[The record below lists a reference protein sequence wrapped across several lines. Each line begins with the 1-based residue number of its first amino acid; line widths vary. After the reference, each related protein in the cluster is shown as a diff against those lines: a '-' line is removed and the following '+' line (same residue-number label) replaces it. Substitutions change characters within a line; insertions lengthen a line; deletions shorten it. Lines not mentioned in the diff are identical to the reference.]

1 MRKTSIFLASLFAFI
16 PFFSVADTT
25 TVIEECP
32 IRIDFTADDADEYW
46 GITNDGV
53 MGGLSK
59 GYQRFQDDR
68 MIFEGTLNTNGGG
81 FTLTRAAIQTGS
93 LRGTDNLV
101 MRVKSDGRGYKVRL
115 QTNAFYRGRAIA
127 FEAFLPD
134 TPAGQWTKIT
144 IPLKTLKGSIFG
156 RPVSG
161 AEFDASS
168 ARSIGFIL
176 ADGTDGP
183 FALEIEWIEAC

>member
-1 MRKTSIFLASLFAFI
+1 MRKFSILLAALFAFT
-16 PFFSVADTT
+16 PALTAADTVT
-25 TVIEECP
+25 AFEDCP
-32 IRIDFTADDADEYW
+32 IRIDFTAADADEYW

-59 GYQRFQDDR
+59 GYQRFEDNR
-68 MIFEGTLNTNGGG
+68 MVFEGTLNTNGGG

-93 LRGTDNLV
+93 LQGTDKLV

-127 FEAFLPD
+127 FETLLPD
-134 TPAGQWTKIT
+134 TPKDEWAKIT
-144 IPLKTLKGSIFG
+144 IPLNTLKGSIFG
-156 RPVSG
+156 RPIAG
-161 AEFDASS
+161 AEFDAAS

-176 ADGTDGP
+176 ADGQDGP
-183 FALEIEWIEAC
+183 FSLEIEWIEAC